1 MKNIEINQDVINIVS
16 LMGKQVS
23 FVNNIKIEDKFHSDQ
38 IQGQITDIVLSL
50 DGNHQV
56 SVEGGDFFV
65 LSELT
70 EFKILDSDPVA
81 DAFEA
86 LITDNKDFIDSLSK
100 PTL

>member
-1 MKNIEINQDVINIVS
+1 MKNIQINQDFINIVS

-23 FVNNIKIEDKFHSDQ
+23 FVNNIKIEDKFHSEQ

-65 LSELT
+65 LSDLL
-70 EFKILDSDPVA
+70 EFEVLQ
-81 DAFEA
+81 
-86 LITDNKDFIDSLSK
+86 
-100 PTL
+100 